1 MLEKEGIN
9 PDGLNDETIP
19 MPEWEDKLRKDY
31 VEAAHEGLVDTLFDY
46 TTRRTDYALGH
57 GGYSDQE
64 LDQQFEEDF
73 LNKGWWTDYIQSYME
88 EAHKK
93 FFKDWVHPMD
103 IIMGLD

>member
-1 MLEKEGIN
+1 MLEKERIDHN
-9 PDGLNDETIP
+9 GLSDKTVP
-19 MPEWEDKLRKDY
+19 MPEWEDKLRREY

-57 GGYSDQE
+57 GSYSDKE
-64 LDQQFEEDF
+64 LDKQFEEDF